1 LNNKKDEIHDSDD
14 SDDDQDVEN
23 DIKAEED
30 VKTSS
35 VEQERSNTQV
45 KPSVKEEDWTVY
57 KAETGAVNVDELDDS
72 LPESEEVLDI
82 LPEELA
88 HSRKN
93 RKRLRV
99 NISRERVKKK
109 RRNINWLHFKK
120 ELR

>member
-1 LNNKKDEIHDSDD
+1 LNNKKDEFYDADED
-14 SDDDQDVEN
+14 KAVEN

-30 VKTSS
+30 VKSSS

-57 KAETGAVNVDELDDS
+57 KAETAAVNVDELDDS